1 MHNLTRTLLSGTALA
16 ALAAA
21 PSVASNAPEIH
32 IQALHAGKQVNKT
45 VLHNSVG
52 GHTTYT
58 IGVSTSVLA
67 SDLHKTVP
75 LALTFYKWSSSESC
89 SNPRQKIKAPK
100 KSLYGKIK
108 TGTESYSLSCP
119 APTVFY
125 GDSYKLTDASGEGK
139 TDSFVSILYGWYV
152 KPGGIK
158 YKGTLYSDV
167 SVAIG
172 SE

>member
-21 PSVASNAPEIH
+21 PSVAGNAPKFH
-32 IQALHAGKQVNKT
+32 VQALHAGKQVNKT
-45 VLHNSVG
+45 VLHSPVG

-58 IGVSTSVLA
+58 IGVSTYVPPSA
-67 SDLHKTVP
+67 LHKTVP
-75 LALTFYKWSSSESC
+75 LALTFYKWSSSAEC

-108 TGTESYSLSCP
+108 TGTETYSLGCS

-125 GDSYKLTDASGEGK
+125 GDSYKLTDPSGEGK
-139 TDSFVSILYGWYV
+139 TDNFVSVLYGWYENA
-152 KPGGIK
+152 GIK
-158 YKGTLYSDV
+158 YKGTLYLDV

-172 SE
+172 TE